1 MIKAECDAGLPGTAK
16 FSEFSE
22 TLRKFGDRGF
32 GRAYAP
38 LRDIL
43 NGLPSQ
49 STQACRRLKLQ
60 NAMRSTNVVTR
71 DSRWFKASSRRL
83 LATAIGDNMTSANL
97 NAWLDRLRERWS
109 DPLLTT
115 LTVLLILMLFVFA
128 PLQAVGIK
136 LFQLLGFASA
146 LGIIGGVFL
155 TSGSPAVAVALLAAF
170 VMAATAAISRLH
182 SPSILDIYLLSGA
195 FLIMGIVL
203 VCVVAR
209 AVFSP
214 GRVNYHRIIGAIL
227 IYLSIALT
235 FVALYSFVGLL
246 VPNAFSGMTFE
257 DNPALASKVI
267 YFSFVTLTSTGYGD
281 VFPLHPVARSLCNL
295 ETIIG
300 QLYPA
305 TLLARLV
312 SLEIEG
318 RR

>member
-1 MIKAECDAGLPGTAK
+1 MNMDN
-16 FSEFSE
+16 S
-22 TLRKFGDRGF
+22 
-32 GRAYAP
+32 
-38 LRDIL
+38 L
-43 NGLPSQ
+43 N
-49 STQACRRLKLQ
+49 
-60 NAMRSTNVVTR
+60 
-71 DSRWFKASSRRL
+71 
-83 LATAIGDNMTSANL
+83 
-97 NAWLDRLRERWS
+97 RLRERWN

-128 PLQAVGIK
+128 PLQAIGIK
-136 LFQLLGFASA
+136 LFQVLGFVSA
-146 LGIIGGVFL
+146 LAIIGGVFL
-155 TSGSPAVAVALLAAF
+155 MSGSPAVVVALLAAF
-170 VMAATAAISRLH
+170 IMAGTAAISRLNL
-182 SPSILDIYLLSGA
+182 PSVLDVYLLSGA

-203 VCVVAR
+203 SCVVAR

-227 IYLSIALT
+227 VYLSIALT
-235 FVALYSFVGLL
+235 FVALYSIVGLI

-257 DNPALASKVI
+257 DDPALASKVI

>member
-1 MIKAECDAGLPGTAK
+1 MNTANK
-16 FSEFSE
+16 DSP
-22 TLRKFGDRGF
+22 L
-32 GRAYAP
+32 GR
-38 LRDIL
+38 
-43 NGLPSQ
+43 
-49 STQACRRLKLQ
+49 LQ
-60 NAMRSTNVVTR
+60 
-71 DSRWFKASSRRL
+71 
-83 LATAIGDNMTSANL
+83 
-97 NAWLDRLRERWS
+97 ERWR
-109 DPLLTT
+109 DPLLTA
-115 LTVLLILMLFVFA
+115 LTVLLILTLFVFA

-155 TSGSPAVAVALLAAF
+155 MSGSPTIAVALLAAF
-170 VMAATAAISRLH
+170 IMAVTAAVSRLS
-182 SPSILDIYLLSGA
+182 SPSILDVYLLSGA

-203 VCVVAR
+203 SCVVAR

-214 GRVNYHRIIGAIL
+214 GRVTYHRIIGAIL
-227 IYLSIALT
+227 VYLSIALT

-246 VPNAFSGMTFE
+246 VPHAFSGMTFE
-257 DNPALASKVI
+257 DNPALASNVI

>member
-1 MIKAECDAGLPGTAK
+1 LVQPMRTCCRVDQAS
-16 FSEFSE
+16 SES
-22 TLRKFGDRGF
+22 TWGCGKIRLRLR
-32 GRAYAP
+32 P
-38 LRDIL
+38 LRD
-43 NGLPSQ
+43 
-49 STQACRRLKLQ
+49 
-60 NAMRSTNVVTR
+60 RST
-71 DSRWFKASSRRL
+71 SRQPKRGSRHANIGKTAD
-83 LATAIGDNMTSANL
+83 ATIGDNM
-97 NAWLDRLRERWS
+97 NAAKTDSLLGRLRERWS
-109 DPLLTT
+109 DPLLTA
-115 LTVLLILMLFVFA
+115 LTVLLILTLFVFA

-146 LGIIGGVFL
+146 LGIIGGIL
-155 TSGSPAVAVALLAAF
+155 LMSGSPTIVVALLAAF
-170 VMAATAAISRLH
+170 IMAVTAAVSRLN
-182 SPSILDIYLLSGA
+182 SPSIQDVYLLSGA

-203 VCVVAR
+203 SCVVAR

-214 GRVNYHRIIGAIL
+214 GRVTYHRIIGAIL
-227 IYLSIALT
+227 VYLSIALT

-246 VPNAFSGMTFE
+246 VPHAFSGMTFE
-257 DNPALASKVI
+257 DNPALASNVI

-295 ETIIG
+295 ETIVG